1 MAGSPT
7 EFWPPTRTP
16 LMFDLLHMHFMHNAM
31 LAAGMAGIVC
41 AIVGTLVV
49 INRIVFIS
57 GGIAHTAY
65 GGVGLSVFFG
75 LTPLFGITLVSIA
88 ASLLMAWV
96 TLKAKHRMDTMIGV
110 LWALGMAVG
119 VILVDMTPGYNV
131 DLMSYLFG
139 SIMTVPNSDL
149 WLMACL
155 TLLILGTVGYFYI
168 DFVAMSFDPEFAR
181 VRGIPVTG
189 LYILLMLTI
198 GLSVVIVIQVV
209 GLILVIAL
217 MSISPFIAERF
228 SPSPLHMMGI
238 SLVLNLI
245 FAVLGLLLSISLD
258 VSAGPSII
266 LVASLA
272 FFVVHILVR
281 R

>member
-1 MAGSPT
+1 M
-7 EFWPPTRTP
+7 
-16 LMFDLLHMHFMHNAM
+16 LDLLHMHFMHNAM
-31 LAAGMAGIVC
+31 LAAALAGIVC
-41 AIVGTLVV
+41 AIIGTFVV

-65 GGVGLSVFFG
+65 GGVGLAVYCGFA
-75 LTPLFGITLVSIA
+75 PLLGITLISIA
-88 ASLLMAWV
+88 ASLVMAWV
-96 TLKAKHRMDTMIGV
+96 SLKARHRMDTMIGV

-119 VILVDMTPGYNV
+119 VILLDLTPGYNV
-131 DLMSYLFG
+131 NLMSYLFG
-139 SIMTVPNSDL
+139 SIMTVPTSYL
-149 WLMACL
+149 LLMAVL
-155 TLLILGTVGYFYI
+155 TMIILGTVSYFYH

-181 VRGIPVTG
+181 VRGIPVTI
-189 LYILLMLTI
+189 LYVLLMLMI

-228 SPSPLHMMGI
+228 SPSPLRMMGI
-238 SLVLNLI
+238 SLGLNLV
-245 FAVLGLLLSISLD
+245 FAFLGLTLSVTLD

-272 FFVVHILVR
+272 FFGVQILVPK
-281 R
+281 

>member
-1 MAGSPT
+1 MAGYPT

-65 GGVGLSVFFG
+65 GGVGLSVFLG
-75 LTPLFGITLVSIA
+75 ITPLFGITLVSIV

-238 SLVLNLI
+238 SLGLNLI

>member
-1 MAGSPT
+1 MAGFLT
-7 EFWPPTRTP
+7 GFWPPTRTT

-75 LTPLFGITLVSIA
+75 LTPLFGITLVSIV

-155 TLLILGTVGYFYI
+155 TLLILGTVGYFYV

-238 SLVLNLI
+238 SLGLNLI

-272 FFVVHILVR
+272 FFGAQVLSR
-281 R
+281 K

>member
-1 MAGSPT
+1 M
-7 EFWPPTRTP
+7 
-16 LMFDLLHMHFMHNAM
+16 LDLLHMHFMHNAL
-31 LAAGMAGIVC
+31 LAAGLAGIVC
-41 AIVGTLVV
+41 AIIGTYVV

-65 GGVGLSVFFG
+65 GGVGLAVYFG
-75 LTPLFGITLVSIA
+75 FAPLLGISLVSFA

-96 TLKAKHRMDTMIGV
+96 SLKAKHRMDTMIGV
-110 LWALGMAVG
+110 LWALGMALG
-119 VILVDMTPGYNV
+119 VILLDLAPGYNV

-139 SIMTVPNSDL
+139 SILTVPNSDL
-149 WLMACL
+149 WLMGTL
-155 TLLILGTVGYFYI
+155 TCIILAAVGYFYH

-181 VRGIPVTG
+181 VRGIPVTS
-189 LYILLMLTI
+189 LYILLMLMI
-198 GLSVVIVIQVV
+198 GLSVVIVVQVV

-228 SPSPLHMMGI
+228 SPSPIRMMGI

-245 FAVLGLLLSISLD
+245 FAFLGLLLSAAMD
-258 VSAGPSII
+258 VSPGPSII

-272 FFVVHILVR
+272 FFGVQILVPK
-281 R
+281 